1 MAELFDLVGTT
12 LYALALGITHDT
24 LQAEE
29 AVEETFAELW
39 EGRAVSGGLAALSPW
54 LVERCRQRA
63 VGLLTQQD
71 PLPAASLDAPGRD
84 SLASRL
90 FRCPSELRC
99 SRVSGALDR
108 LEAREREVVHLAY
121 RHRLGVNEIAGRM
134 GVETA
139 EVYELLRSG
148 LRTFRAAL
156 EGTLRGEM
164 P

>member
-1 MAELFDLVGTT
+1 MAELFDLVGMT

-39 EGRAVSGGLAALSPW
+39 EARAGMVGLAALSPW

-63 VGLLTQQD
+63 MGLLTHQEL
-71 PLPAASLDAPGRD
+71 LPAASLGASTGDP
-84 SLASRL
+84 LASRL
-90 FRCPSELRC
+90 FRCPSQLRR

-108 LEAREREVVHLAY
+108 LGAREREVVELAY
-121 RHRLGVNEIAGRM
+121 RDRLGAKEIAGRM
-134 GVETA
+134 GIDPA
-139 EVYELLRSG
+139 EVHVLLRTG
-148 LRTFRAAL
+148 LQAFRAAL
-156 EGTLRGEM
+156 EGSLRGKA